1 MTAEQVGCE
10 SIRRQCIRHRS
21 WLKGSWR
28 LGAKSEYTRA
38 QLDNPRM
45 VIFAKVGLK
54 VSHSIA
60 RIHTI
65 SNVSHYTRHRKSQD
79 RLAGLDVW
87 GIRGLLP
94 PCCSMPSMIS

>member
-1 MTAEQVGCE
+1 VNPSAVNVLHIDREGFLA
-10 SIRRQCIRHRS
+10 R
-21 WLKGSWR
+21 GR

-45 VIFAKVGLK
+45 VIYAKGGLK

-94 PCCSMPSMIS
+94 PCCSMPSMISRLQ

>member
-1 MTAEQVGCE
+1 MNPSAVNVLHIDREGFLA
-10 SIRRQCIRHRS
+10 R
-21 WLKGSWR
+21 GR

-45 VIFAKVGLK
+45 VIYAKGGLK

-79 RLAGLDVW
+79 RLAGLDVYL
-87 GIRGLLP
+87 GD
-94 PCCSMPSMIS
+94 